1 MELYEYK
8 AFELSQML
16 NKKQISSVDLVS
28 SFVNRIKTVDVKLN
42 SFITLCAESA
52 LKQAET
58 VDRKRLKGETLSLLA
73 GIPIGIKDN
82 ISVKDVRMTCGSK
95 MLENYIAP
103 YDATVVERLKN
114 ADSVIIG
121 KMNMDEFAMGS
132 STQTSYFGACRNPYD
147 ISRVAGGSSGGCAAA
162 VSADMIP
169 FALGSDTGGSI
180 RQPSSFCGTV
190 GFKSTYGAVSRY
202 GLTAFASSF
211 DQVGPIC
218 KCVKDTAM
226 LFDVIAGCDNRD
238 STSADKHYGICF
250 ANLCDDVKGL
260 KIGVP
265 WELFESISQPDVFTG
280 FKKSLKVFQDL
291 GAQILDITIE
301 NTKFALP
308 AYYVISSAE
317 ASSNLA
323 RFDGVRYGYRADN
336 CTDLNDMYIKS
347 RSQGFGDECKRRIML
362 GTFVLSAGYY
372 DAYYKKAVNA
382 AKLIAD
388 SLNSLFEKVDII
400 AMPTSPETAFSVG
413 DKLDNPVKMY
423 QSDMFTIFANLA
435 GVPAISV
442 PCGADKIGLPIGL
455 QLMANS
461 FCEQTLL
468 NAAFSFENAFD
479 GIPKP
484 RL

>member
-1 MELYEYK
+1 
-8 AFELSQML
+8 
-16 NKKQISSVDLVS
+16 
-28 SFVNRIKTVDVKLN
+28 
-42 SFITLCAESA
+42 
-52 LKQAET
+52 
-58 VDRKRLKGETLSLLA
+58 
-73 GIPIGIKDN
+73 
-82 ISVKDVRMTCGSK
+82 
-95 MLENYIAP
+95 
-103 YDATVVERLKN
+103 
-114 ADSVIIG
+114 
-121 KMNMDEFAMGS
+121 
-132 STQTSYFGACRNPYD
+132 
-147 ISRVAGGSSGGCAAA
+147 
-162 VSADMIP
+162 MIP

-180 RQPSSFCGTV
+180 RQPSSFCGIV

-372 DAYYKKAVNA
+372 DAYYKKAVSA